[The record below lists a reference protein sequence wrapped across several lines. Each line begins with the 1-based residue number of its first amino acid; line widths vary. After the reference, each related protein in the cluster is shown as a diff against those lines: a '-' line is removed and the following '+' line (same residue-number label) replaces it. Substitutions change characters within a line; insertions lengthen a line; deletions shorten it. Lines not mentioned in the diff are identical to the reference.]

1 MTTPPGPPADDP
13 TVWARPGGQPAP
25 QPASPAEPPPPPG
38 RSAGPQQPVGV
49 ALPGRPPPKDAP
61 VKTKRRLLRDPL
73 SVVLI
78 LITAVALSVAALIG
92 ADLYAQH
99 IADNKVAQ
107 AAQCVTRDKV
117 SVAFGPLPPFLWQ
130 HLTGHYT
137 DIAIKT
143 AGNQI
148 KEAKGMAADVHIYD
162 VDLHGTATSKGT
174 IGALDATLTW
184 SAQGIKETVQD
195 TLPVVGQ
202 LVSSVTTNPGNGTI
216 ELKGPLGLG
225 SVTVRPQVI
234 DDRLVLQVVDLNGL
248 GMPFPRESVQPALDT
263 FTGQLMSRFPLGIHP
278 DSVQVTATGVVGH
291 FSSRN
296 ATIPA
301 QSQDPCFAKL

>member
-1 MTTPPGPPADDP
+1 M
-13 TVWARPGGQPAP
+13 
-25 QPASPAEPPPPPG
+25 
-38 RSAGPQQPVGV
+38 
-49 ALPGRPPPKDAP
+49 
-61 VKTKRRLLRDPL
+61 KTKRRLLRDPL
-73 SVVLI
+73 SVALI
-78 LITAVALSVAALIG
+78 LITVAALTVAALIG
-92 ADLYAQH
+92 ADLYAQR

-130 HLTGHYT
+130 HITGHYT

-148 KEAKGMAADVHIYD
+148 KEAKGMAADVNIYD
-162 VDLHGTATSKGT
+162 VDLHGTTTSKGT

-184 SAQGIKETVQD
+184 SAQGIQETVQD

-225 SVTVRPQVI
+225 SVTVRPQVV
-234 DDRLVLQVVDLNGL
+234 DQRLTLQVVDLSGL
-248 GMPFPRESVQPALDT
+248 GLPFPRESVQPALDT
-263 FTGQLMSRFPLGIHP
+263 FTSQLLSRFPLGIHP
-278 DSVQVTATGVVGH
+278 DSVQVTPTGVVGR
-291 FSSRN
+291 FSARN